1 MFPKGVLG
9 GGEPASFNVSLSLSG
24 LSARFGEPYSG
35 AESCIFSSKPAAE
48 GVRAG
53 VAEAEGRFW

>member
-24 LSARFGEPYSG
+24 LSVGFGEPYSG
-35 AESCIFSSKPAAE
+35 AESLIFSLKPAPE

-53 VAEAEGRFW
+53 VVEVEGRF